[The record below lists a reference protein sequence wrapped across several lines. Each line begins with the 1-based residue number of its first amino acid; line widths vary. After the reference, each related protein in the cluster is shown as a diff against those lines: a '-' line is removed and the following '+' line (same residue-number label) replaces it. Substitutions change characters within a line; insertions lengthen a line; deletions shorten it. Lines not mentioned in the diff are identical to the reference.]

1 MTKTK
6 LFVKY
11 SPSLHQR
18 PCLQQDK
25 EENFGQAYVLY
36 STLLYSTL
44 LYLSIF
50 YIDYVELRNLNPIE
64 KAAKLYIHIITFCM
78 KSNLWQYFKN
88 KVWKSFRGHSE
99 LNQGPIGLQ
108 PIALPLSYIPSW
120 KLNYYWIKQSK
131 RIRIPKFWVQILN

>member
-44 LYLSIF
+44 F
-50 YIDYVELRNLNPIE
+50 KYVLHWLRRTP
-64 KAAKLYIHIITFCM
+64 KLESHWKGSETLHPYYITFCM

-88 KVWKSFRGHSE
+88 KVWKSFRGQSDF
-99 LNQGPIGLQ
+99 NQWSIGLQ

-120 KLNYYWIKQSK
+120 KSNYYWIKQSK